1 MVCEKILLPTRDSD
15 CKNKEEYILRF
26 ILSALLLVS
35 LLSGCTEGKKE
46 AAAGSGDW
54 QLSPSFTISKSGP
67 DGNPVPYGLKGS
79 KNNFAIV
86 DGLVQANANNKQLL
100 HFWGDTPEE
109 TGRLLNK
116 EVEVIGTSGE
126 TGEQVTAFEGK
137 TQIQNDDPV
146 KEPREYVESV
156 GYLKLP
162 AKGLWKLGAYIDG
175 KASGSIVIEVQD
187 KPGQQ

>member
-1 MVCEKILLPTRDSD
+1 MRLIWTTFLFV
-15 CKNKEEYILRF
+15 F
-26 ILSALLLVS
+26 
-35 LLSGCTEGKKE
+35 LLSGCSEVKKE
-46 AAAGSGDW
+46 TAGGYEDW
-54 QLSPSFTISKSGP
+54 QQSPSFTITKSGP

-79 KNNFAIV
+79 KDRFAIV
-86 DGLVQANANNKQLL
+86 DGLVQANSSNKQLL

-109 TGRLLNK
+109 TGRLLDK
-116 EVEVIGTSGE
+116 EVKVIGTSRE

-156 GYLKLP
+156 GYLNLP
-162 AKGLWKLGAYIDG
+162 AKGLWKLDAYIDG
-175 KASGSIVIEVQD
+175 KASGSIVIEVHD